1 MHFVC
6 HPIVT
11 WTLLVDVKDWLDQNI
26 VKGTTGCVCIRES
39 EGTGGCLVAGGF
51 GRDGVRLLPIAD
63 PAFVPGGACS

>member
-26 VKGTTGCVCIRES
+26 VKAEVLCGDPGLWPYWCHEYKQKSSVE
-39 EGTGGCLVAGGF
+39 
-51 GRDGVRLLPIAD
+51 LLAYFLTDFI
-63 PAFVPGGACS
+63 FFLKGI